1 MKVVFLGLCALPCL
15 ALPARAYMDPG
26 TGSIYLQLLV
36 GGVAGVAVAVK
47 MFYRTIKSYFKR

>member
-1 MKVVFLGLCALPCL
+1 
-15 ALPARAYMDPG
+15 MDPG